1 MPAPVPPKRRR
12 WPLVAVAV
20 VVIAVI
26 AGGLVWWLQDD
37 GGSTTATV
45 SEDGSPQ
52 AIAEAVGPAV
62 VQIDVDGGLGSGVI
76 VDEAGLVLTAHHV
89 VAGAD
94 EVTVT
99 LADGTSVPG
108 RVVGRQPER
117 DLAVVALEDAEDLV
131 VARVAEPGSV
141 EVGEPVVALG
151 SPFGFQASVTSGIV
165 SGLDREL
172 EMPGLTLTGLIQ
184 TDTAINPGNS
194 GGPLV
199 DAEARV
205 IGINTA
211 IASASGGSDGVGF
224 AVPVEE
230 AADLRQQVEEAGGVD
245 APTVPAPDDGGILE
259 SIPGL
264 DDLLPGL
271 PDGLDDL
278 LADLGEELDQL
289 LPDLQDG
296 FDGVLDDLLAQLEEW
311 LLGGGPSGEVSP
323 DIGSALGIVAV
334 TDVPD
339 GYTLGPNQS
348 TVENGP
354 RGQVE
359 TQRLVVDGPHGRIVI
374 EAQRSADAAD
384 VYEAYDGDGT
394 AWMPADDVV
403 VIVTAEDGVP
413 GDDVDAVI
421 DAVEV
426 R

>member
-1 MPAPVPPKRRR
+1 LVV
-12 WPLVAVAV
+12 VAVAV
-20 VVIAVI
+20 VALV

-37 GGSTTATV
+37 NGGTTATV
-45 SEDGSPQ
+45 SGGEEGSPQ

-76 VDEAGLVLTAHHV
+76 VDDAGLVLTAHHV

-99 LADGTSVPG
+99 LADGSSVPG

-117 DLAVVALEDAEDLV
+117 DLAVVALDGAEDLV

-224 AVPVEE
+224 AVPVEV
-230 AADLRQQVEEAGGVD
+230 AADLREQVEAAGGVD
-245 APTVPAPDDGGILE
+245 APTVPAPEDGGIFD

-271 PDGLDDL
+271 PDDLDEL
-278 LADLGEELDQL
+278 LPDLGEELDQL
-289 LPDLQDG
+289 LPDLEDG
-296 FDGVLDDLLAQLEEW
+296 LDGVLDDLLQQLEEW
-311 LLGGGPSGEVSP
+311 LLGGGPDGSVSP
-323 DIGSALGIVAV
+323 DIGSALGIVEVAE
-334 TDVPD
+334 VPD

-348 TVENGP
+348 TVEEGP
-354 RGQVE
+354 NGQVE
-359 TQRLVVDGPHGRIVI
+359 AQRLVVDGPDGRIVI
-374 EAQRSADAAD
+374 EAERSADAAA
-384 VYEAYDGDGT
+384 VYEEYDGDGS

-413 GDDVDAVI
+413 ADDVDAVI

-426 R
+426 QG